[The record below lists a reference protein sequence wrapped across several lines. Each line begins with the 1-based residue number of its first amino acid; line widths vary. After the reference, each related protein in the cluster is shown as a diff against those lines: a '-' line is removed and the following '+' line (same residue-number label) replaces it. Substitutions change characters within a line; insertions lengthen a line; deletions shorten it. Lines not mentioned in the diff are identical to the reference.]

1 MPWQPSSAGGFI
13 KLTHSCF
20 FHPRKKDR
28 ARACTEGVTDVHRA
42 DEDEESEEEGDA
54 PCDPDDDAKGD
65 GGGASAPSGN
75 CCRRSGKKDQ
85 AAAVAAVGRPNELAA
100 ATSSS
105 MPFQSRG
112 EKGRLRCSRPTS
124 SGRSVKRTGIFGG
137 FARRAI
143 DLTFSASLRA
153 FCSAG
158 AGTYTMSARFM

>member
-1 MPWQPSSAGGFI
+1 MCRGSRARLVDLSK

-20 FHPRKKDR
+20 FHARKKDR
-28 ARACTEGVTDVHRA
+28 ARACT
-42 DEDEESEEEGDA
+42 A